1 MYAAN
6 LRRSCESYCMRRQD
20 VLRVKMKV
28 FSRGRELLGLGL
40 LRVAAGISPRGVR
53 VPVHTYAVSLPA
65 IPQG

>member
-1 MYAAN
+1 M
-6 LRRSCESYCMRRQD
+6 
-20 VLRVKMKV
+20 RVKMKV